1 MPGLLCHLA
10 FAEQVY
16 RYTMSIMRLD
26 KIKFMSGNLIPDLA
40 EVDKKI
46 SHYRTN
52 ATILELFVPDMKRV
66 REELFDLKDPIKLGI
81 FCHLYLDYYFIEEFL
96 IPEFIWDRP
105 RMKIVNPRNKMEW
118 DPEPFFRV
126 NGVYYDGFND
136 INPLLLRDG
145 YISIKTLNEL
155 PEVLPQTGIEIF
167 DKRRDRSWKNE
178 LEEYI
183 SKKREYTGD
192 VFDYEHLKSFMV
204 QKVIKLTAE
213 IKTKYEK

>member
-1 MPGLLCHLA
+1 
-10 FAEQVY
+10 
-16 RYTMSIMRLD
+16 
-26 KIKFMSGNLIPDLA
+26 
-40 EVDKKI
+40 
-46 SHYRTN
+46 
-52 ATILELFVPDMKRV
+52 
-66 REELFDLKDPIKLGI
+66 
-81 FCHLYLDYYFIEEFL
+81 
-96 IPEFIWDRP
+96 
-105 RMKIVNPRNKMEW
+105 MEW

-183 SKKREYTGD
+183 AKKRE
-192 VFDYEHLKSFMV
+192 
-204 QKVIKLTAE
+204 
-213 IKTKYEK
+213 TKYEK